1 MPLKLQ
7 PPRPGKTPN
16 YSIRGTYY
24 GVRVDRTAGTPE
36 RKKAQ
41 QVLNKIKEDIE
52 RGAYTPKGAVT
63 FQRATLDYLRA
74 GGDPT
79 FLDPIVSRL
88 GSKAA
93 ADIDQAEIDATA
105 DALYPNASNAT
116 RNRQVYTPISAVL
129 KRAGIAFPIR
139 RPKGADGRKKTDWM
153 TQKQAERL
161 LAGAEKK
168 DLEFRIFLA
177 VLLYTGV
184 RLSEGLRLSC
194 DDVHLDDALIF
205 IEQTKNDD
213 PRAAH
218 APPQLIAEL
227 ANHPRGLDRAGEPL
241 FRFAKNGHLYNMMKA
256 AKLAAGLPQVS
267 FHTCRHT
274 WGTWMRRYAGLDTKG
289 LVGTGA
295 WRDEKSASRYEH
307 VITSEEARRADFL
320 PVLKQSKKA

>member
-24 GVRVDRTAGTPE
+24 GVRVDRTAGTPD

-41 QVLNKIKEDIE
+41 QALNKIKEDIE

-129 KRAGIAFPIR
+129 
-139 RPKGADGRKKTDWM
+139 
-153 TQKQAERL
+153 
-161 LAGAEKK
+161 
-168 DLEFRIFLA
+168 
-177 VLLYTGV
+177 
-184 RLSEGLRLSC
+184 S
-194 DDVHLDDALIF
+194 
-205 IEQTKNDD
+205 
-213 PRAAH
+213 
-218 APPQLIAEL
+218 AP
-227 ANHPRGLDRAGEPL
+227 
-241 FRFAKNGHLYNMMKA
+241 
-256 AKLAAGLPQVS
+256 
-267 FHTCRHT
+267 
-274 WGTWMRRYAGLDTKG
+274 
-289 LVGTGA
+289 
-295 WRDEKSASRYEH
+295 ASR
-307 VITSEEARRADFL
+307 SRSSDRKARTVAKR
-320 PVLKQSKKA
+320 PTG